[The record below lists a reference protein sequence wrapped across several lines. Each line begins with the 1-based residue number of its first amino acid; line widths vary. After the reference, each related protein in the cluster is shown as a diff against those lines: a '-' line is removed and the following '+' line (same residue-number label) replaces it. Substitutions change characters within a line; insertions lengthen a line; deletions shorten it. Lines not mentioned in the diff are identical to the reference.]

1 MNKIYKVIWNATSG
15 VWIAVSELAKGK
27 TKSSITLARHRIN
40 SPKTTVFRQ
49 FQQTTLVIA
58 IGVFSPMAW
67 ASANCLS
74 GPGVNGTTTT
84 DGVNNIGME
93 CTSFSNGGMVFS
105 ANQDGNGPNEGIILR
120 TKTDGA
126 GTSGSFL
133 NLFNG
138 AGNGPTKVDIRIG
151 DSRAISGGST
161 FRVFTDQTSIGNAT
175 TLASATSSQAI
186 GAGATVTSTGTNGTA
201 LGTSAK
207 VEANNGSA
215 LGNTATV
222 SAADGAAIGSSATVA
237 AGATNGI
244 AIGKSANTSL
254 ANAVALG
261 SGATTATNAA
271 TVSSATVGN
280 LTYSGFSGTVAGTGN
295 QVSVGAVGAER
306 QIKNVA
312 AGAISSSSTD
322 SINGSQLYSVANTL
336 AVRSDT
342 QDQNL
347 ATALGG
353 GANYNPTT
361 GAWAAPSY
369 VITKTDGTSYASAN
383 NVGQAIQNLNTE
395 VIKPLTITGT
405 TGTTSNT
412 LGSTVA
418 IIGDAKNITTE
429 VTSNQLKVK
438 ISDTPNFTSITTGNS
453 TLNNNGLTITGGPSV
468 LSTGIDAS
476 SQKITNVADG
486 ALTTGSKEAVNGGQL
501 KATNDQVATNTA
513 NISQNTSDINTINT
527 NISTLQGGFTL
538 NSNGADGGAIKAG
551 DTVDI
556 GTASG
561 ESNLTVTKTGNTID
575 FALNKNLNVDSVT
588 TGNSTLDNNGLTI
601 AGGPSVLSSGIN
613 AGNQKITNVKD
624 GTIATGSH
632 DAVNGSQLN
641 DTNVT
646 VGNHTNSINNIYSQ
660 LGDLNKG
667 FNLAT
672 NGSDSGAVK
681 ASDTVD
687 IGVADVTDT
696 NLKASK
702 SGHNITFEL
711 NKTLDLTSVKTG
723 SSTLDNNGLT
733 ITGGPSVLNTGID
746 AASQKIT
753 NVADGALT
761 AGSKD
766 AVNGGQLKATN
777 DQVSA
782 NTTNISKNTSDINT
796 INSNISTLQG
806 GFNLNSNGA
815 GSGAIKAGDT
825 VDIGTASGESNLT
838 VTKTGNT
845 IDFALNK
852 NLNVDSVTLGNSQL
866 DSNGLKITGGPSVLA
881 NGIDAGSKV
890 VTNVADGALTTTSKD
905 AVNGSQLNTTNQN
918 VTANSNSITNLQN
931 QTWKLQAN
939 GDTASAVKSSDTVQF
954 VDGNN
959 IKVSHSGNN
968 ITIATTATPTF
979 NSVTVNNAP
988 VTGTDAT
995 NKAYVDSLKT
1005 HFFSVKNSNSAAA
1018 NFNNDGA
1025 TGTDSLAAGVGASAT
1040 NSNATAIGKSAVAN
1054 GANST
1059 ALGSNAL
1066 SKYDNSIAMGNGA
1079 QAKSNNVVSL
1089 GNGAGVTANDAG
1101 SAGTA
1106 TTTTNEAY
1114 SVYIGN
1120 SAGQNSKG
1128 NLNTIVGG
1136 NGTGVNLTGSAN
1148 TVLGTQAGR
1157 SYTGDEN
1164 VMLGRFA
1171 GFRPGSPGTGNNN
1184 VMLGSAS
1191 LASAG
1196 NNSLALGNLSTSLGD
1211 SNTVLGD
1218 EAYANGKSN
1227 ISIGTKSQVTGTRS
1241 ISIGAGN
1248 VVSGNSSGAIGDP
1261 TTVSG
1266 NGTYSYGNNNG
1277 TIDANESGVFGNNNT
1292 LTTGI
1297 GLNGVRVIGNNNTI
1311 SANNA
1316 MVLGNSITVDTP
1328 ANDAVALGNHTKVTQ
1343 VEGVAL
1349 GTNSVADI
1357 GKGVAGFDPTTNT
1370 ASTIVD
1376 STWVSTSGGVS
1387 VGDSSKGI
1395 TRQINNLAAGRLD
1408 TDAVNVRQ
1416 LKAVKTDVVQGDNI
1430 EVTKSTDPVDGHSI
1444 YTVATAKAVNFD
1456 KTTVGSVVTDSATGK
1471 ISGLAA
1477 GDLTNTSTDAV
1488 NGSQLKAT
1496 NDQVNKNTGDITNL
1510 QNNLNNGSVGLVQ
1523 QTGGSPGKGEI
1534 TVAKDTGGTVINM
1547 QGTDGNR
1554 KIINVADG
1562 TVALNSKEVV
1572 NGGQLFGVSDSIKNI
1587 IGGNTTVNADG
1598 SLTTQN
1604 IGGTGQNTINGAIT
1618 ELGNNI
1624 TTLNGGFNLQTNG
1637 QNKSA
1642 IKAGDLIDIGVLD
1655 ITDKNLTA
1663 VKQGNNVAF
1672 ALSQDLNL
1680 NSVTMGNTTI
1690 NNNGLTI
1697 VGGPSVTMN
1706 GIDAGNKTI
1715 TNVGTAVNNSDA
1727 VNKGQMDQAISNVNK
1742 EIENLSGHAVQYDK
1756 NKDGTVNKG
1765 SVTLG
1770 DPSTGATGLHNV
1782 ADGNVTQNSK
1792 DAVNGGQL
1800 WTVQQQVNKNSG
1812 DISNIQNSINNGSV
1826 GLVQQVGG
1834 SPGKGDITVAAHT
1847 GGIVVNMKGT
1857 DGDRQVTGVAN
1868 GAVNEKSKD
1877 AINGSQLNTT
1887 NQAIVSYLGSGA
1899 GYDNITG
1906 SFTGPTYNVDGK
1918 DYKDVG
1924 SAIGALNATDQAL
1937 NSKIDNIS
1945 NNLENAFQT
1954 TNKRINDV
1962 EKKANAG
1969 VAAAMALEAAPYTP
1983 GKYTYAAG
1991 AAYHGGEN
1999 AVGVT
2004 LRKTADNGRWSIT
2017 GGIAAASQGDPS
2029 VRIGISGVID

>member
-1 MNKIYKVIWNATSG
+1 MNKIYKVIWNATLG
-15 VWIAVSELAKGK
+15 TWVAVSEIAKGK
-27 TKSSITLARHRIN
+27 TKSSKNSQRTRRVDVVLQHDITSRSFLQ
-40 SPKTTVFRQ
+40 TTV
-49 FQQTTLVIA
+49 VIT
-58 IGVFSPMAW
+58 IGIFSPMAW
-67 ASANCLS
+67 AVSTDCYTQIGTPTNTNIDGMNLAGNVCTANNNSSITIIGNNDGGVAAGTVEGVTLAVKVDGSSANTAIRNIITGIGS
-74 GPGVNGTTTT
+74 TNG
-84 DGVNNIGME
+84 
-93 CTSFSNGGMVFS
+93 SN
-105 ANQDGNGPNEGIILR
+105 
-120 TKTDGA
+120 T
-126 GTSGSFL
+126 
-133 NLFNG
+133 
-138 AGNGPTKVDIRIG
+138 VDVRIG
-151 DSRAISGGST
+151 DTRAIAGST
-161 FRVFTDQTSIGNAT
+161 LKVFTDKISMGSAT

-186 GAGATVTSTGTNGTA
+186 GAGATTTSAGTNGTA

-237 AGATNGI
+237 TGATNGI

-353 GANYNPTT
+353 GANYNSTT
-361 GAWAAPSY
+361 GAWTAPSY
-369 VITKTDGTSYASAN
+369 PVTKTDGTSYATAN

-429 VTSNQLKVK
+429 VTTNQLKVK
-438 ISDTPNFTSITTGNS
+438 ISDTPNFTSVTTGNS

-468 LSTGIDAS
+468 LSTGIDAA

-486 ALTTGSKEAVNGGQL
+486 DLTTGSKDAVNGGQL
-501 KATNDQVATNTA
+501 KATNDQVAANTA
-513 NISQNTSDINTINT
+513 NISENTSDISTING

-556 GTASG
+556 GTVGG

-588 TGNSTLDNNGLTI
+588 AGNSTLDNNGLTI

-641 DTNVT
+641 DTNIA
-646 VGNHTNSINNIYSQ
+646 VGNNTSSINNIYGQ

-681 ASDTVD
+681 ATDTVD

-723 SSTLDNNGLT
+723 NSTLDNNGLT
-733 ITGGPSVLNTGID
+733 ITGGPSVLSTGID

-796 INSNISTLQG
+796 INSNISILQG

-852 NLNVDSVTLGNSQL
+852 NLNVDSVTLGSSQL

-988 VTGTDAT
+988 VAGTDAT

-1005 HFFSVKNSNSAAA
+1005 HFFSVKNNNSAAA

-1171 GFRPGSPGTGNNN
+1171 GFRSGSPGTGNNN

-1297 GLNGVRVIGNNNTI
+1297 GLNGVRVIGNNNTV

-1343 VEGVAL
+1343 AEGVAL

-1357 GKGVAGFDPTTNT
+1357 GKGVAGFDPITNT

-1456 KTTVGSVVTDSATGK
+1456 KTTVG
-1471 ISGLAA
+1471 
-1477 GDLTNTSTDAV
+1477 
-1488 NGSQLKAT
+1488 
-1496 NDQVNKNTGDITNL
+1496 
-1510 QNNLNNGSVGLVQ
+1510 
-1523 QTGGSPGKGEI
+1523 
-1534 TVAKDTGGTVINM
+1534 
-1547 QGTDGNR
+1547 
-1554 KIINVADG
+1554 
-1562 TVALNSKEVV
+1562 
-1572 NGGQLFGVSDSIKNI
+1572 
-1587 IGGNTTVNADG
+1587 
-1598 SLTTQN
+1598 
-1604 IGGTGQNTINGAIT
+1604 
-1618 ELGNNI
+1618 
-1624 TTLNGGFNLQTNG
+1624 
-1637 QNKSA
+1637 
-1642 IKAGDLIDIGVLD
+1642 
-1655 ITDKNLTA
+1655 
-1663 VKQGNNVAF
+1663 
-1672 ALSQDLNL
+1672 
-1680 NSVTMGNTTI
+1680 
-1690 NNNGLTI
+1690 
-1697 VGGPSVTMN
+1697 
-1706 GIDAGNKTI
+1706 
-1715 TNVGTAVNNSDA
+1715 
-1727 VNKGQMDQAISNVNK
+1727 
-1742 EIENLSGHAVQYDK
+1742 
-1756 NKDGTVNKG
+1756 
-1765 SVTLG
+1765 
-1770 DPSTGATGLHNV
+1770 
-1782 ADGNVTQNSK
+1782 
-1792 DAVNGGQL
+1792 
-1800 WTVQQQVNKNSG
+1800 
-1812 DISNIQNSINNGSV
+1812 
-1826 GLVQQVGG
+1826 
-1834 SPGKGDITVAAHT
+1834 
-1847 GGIVVNMKGT
+1847 
-1857 DGDRQVTGVAN
+1857 
-1868 GAVNEKSKD
+1868 
-1877 AINGSQLNTT
+1877 
-1887 NQAIVSYLGSGA
+1887 
-1899 GYDNITG
+1899 
-1906 SFTGPTYNVDGK
+1906 
-1918 DYKDVG
+1918 
-1924 SAIGALNATDQAL
+1924 
-1937 NSKIDNIS
+1937 
-1945 NNLENAFQT
+1945 
-1954 TNKRINDV
+1954 
-1962 EKKANAG
+1962 
-1969 VAAAMALEAAPYTP
+1969 
-1983 GKYTYAAG
+1983 
-1991 AAYHGGEN
+1991 
-1999 AVGVT
+1999 
-2004 LRKTADNGRWSIT
+2004 
-2017 GGIAAASQGDPS
+2017 
-2029 VRIGISGVID
+2029 